1 VKIAEPDPD
10 GMEALS
16 QPTGREIA
24 AEAEGELAAARRKA
38 GVGRARALEGFV
50 TRYPRHPSADNAL
63 VEAARDYAESGRT
76 QASCELA
83 ARVPKD
89 YPAGDAVSAANE
101 IVARCERSRP

>member
-1 VKIAEPDPD
+1 
-10 GMEALS
+10 MEALA

-24 AEAEGELAAARRKA
+24 AEAEGELTAARRKA
-38 GVGRARALEGFV
+38 GVGRARALEAFV

-63 VEAARDYAESGRT
+63 VEAARDYAEAGRT
-76 QASCELA
+76 QAGCELA